1 MASDYS
7 EAFSFAK
14 RMVELYTEAY
24 FHSMKRNIL
33 TIVISILLISL
44 GAVTA
49 YNFFNNKIV
58 SSMSFSRQGK
68 IDTDYFTLELPAE
81 WETQEPAP
89 EPFILRATYIKDNS
103 KDSSAQKINYET
115 SLSITHEI
123 LDGTTL
129 LEYVT
134 LLEDKIKNMT
144 GDTIIRSE
152 GETAFN
158 NDPAYLIDVEMK
170 DNGIEFKNIIV
181 VIQGKQDDAWTIS
194 FNTPK
199 LDWSDTAVQ
208 FYKVLNS
215 FQLK

>member
-1 MASDYS
+1 
-7 EAFSFAK
+7 
-14 RMVELYTEAY
+14 
-24 FHSMKRNIL
+24 
-33 TIVISILLISL
+33 
-44 GAVTA
+44 
-49 YNFFNNKIV
+49 
-58 SSMSFSRQGK
+58 
-68 IDTDYFTLELPAE
+68 
-81 WETQEPAP
+81 
-89 EPFILRATYIKDNS
+89 
-103 KDSSAQKINYET
+103 
-115 SLSITHEI
+115 LSITHEI

-208 FYKVLNS
+208 FYKV
-215 FQLK
+215 